1 MKKNDLM
8 DKTYMD
14 QSFLKLFFR
23 FLRFGC
29 LAWGGPVAQIA
40 MIRKELV
47 EEEQW
52 ISREQFNRAL
62 AVYQVL
68 PGPEAHELCVYF
80 GMKARGRWGGFLA
93 GLGFMLPGFIL
104 MLALTWF
111 YLSYSIHSPLIQT
124 FFLGVQAAVVSLIFF
139 AVYRIGK
146 HSIVNYKL
154 LSIAISSGICFFA
167 GVNFLVI
174 LALGGVSYVFWNN
187 RNLIPLLL
195 ALVLACITLFT
206 IYYKGVAIDP
216 VVVEQN
222 APVKN
227 RSILVVFI
235 TGLKAGLLSFGG
247 AYTAIPIVQQ
257 DAVITHQWMTQRQFL
272 DGIALSGMLP
282 APLIIFATFA
292 GYFGGGWPGAILIT
306 IGVFLPAF
314 SFTLVGHSLLEKIIE
329 NKALHRFLDGVTA
342 GVIGLIAATA
352 IKLFLTTI
360 ASLSAIIIFFIA
372 LFVLV
377 KFRSKYMIVFVIA
390 GAGILSLLWG
400 FMFR

>member
-124 FFLGVQAAVVSLIFF
+124 FF
-139 AVYRIGK
+139 
-146 HSIVNYKL
+146 
-154 LSIAISSGICFFA
+154 
-167 GVNFLVI
+167 
-174 LALGGVSYVFWNN
+174 
-187 RNLIPLLL
+187 
-195 ALVLACITLFT
+195 
-206 IYYKGVAIDP
+206 
-216 VVVEQN
+216 
-222 APVKN
+222 
-227 RSILVVFI
+227 
-235 TGLKAGLLSFGG
+235 
-247 AYTAIPIVQQ
+247 
-257 DAVITHQWMTQRQFL
+257 
-272 DGIALSGMLP
+272 
-282 APLIIFATFA
+282 
-292 GYFGGGWPGAILIT
+292 
-306 IGVFLPAF
+306 
-314 SFTLVGHSLLEKIIE
+314 
-329 NKALHRFLDGVTA
+329 
-342 GVIGLIAATA
+342 
-352 IKLFLTTI
+352 
-360 ASLSAIIIFFIA
+360 
-372 LFVLV
+372 
-377 KFRSKYMIVFVIA
+377 
-390 GAGILSLLWG
+390 
-400 FMFR
+400 